1 MLGAGQFA
9 MAGPIGTAFTYQG
22 RLIDANE
29 AADGLYDFQFK
40 LFDANSGG
48 NKYGTDV
55 NKPEVDVIDG
65 YFTVELDFGS
75 VFDGND
81 RWLLI
86 GVRPGDSNDPNE
98 YTILEPRQKIT
109 PAPYALYA
117 KSGTSGPVGPVG
129 PEGPKGDEPAHQWSS
144 TSLRFQNPN
153 GTWGSYVNLQGPQ
166 GLIGAQG
173 AMGPRPD
180 HQWSGTS
187 LRFQVASG
195 SWGSYVNLLGPQGPA
210 GDSHWLLNGDATY
223 YNTGNVGIGTNSPER
238 ILHIVGVNP
247 RILIEASSISPE
259 INFKNTGDS
268 TSETW
273 SLYKDG
279 GTDDLRFYQ
288 NGNRVTIQN
297 STGNV
302 GIDTIYPWSKLSVGG
317 PGYGYTG
324 IYGEGDDYG
333 IYGFSDSGVGVSG
346 INNSTYNEGMLGGD
360 DYGVKSEGDLVVTG
374 AYRGD
379 IGPNKGAPFPRPAYD
394 SGWQGISDGET
405 KTLTHNIGGDP
416 DNYVVDLTM
425 KGQTGT
431 GVTNRGIGADVYYE
445 SQFLNKG
452 FFWKELTDS
461 QIKVHREEQDLI
473 AGTMRIRIWVYN

>member
-1 MLGAGQFA
+1 MVLTMGFVGYSAA
-9 MAGPIGTAFTYQG
+9 DPLGTAFMYQG
-22 RLIDANE
+22 RLVDANQS
-29 AADGLYDFQFK
+29 ADGLYDFEFK
-40 LFDANSGG
+40 VYDANVA
-48 NKYGTDV
+48 GTQKGSTIDV
-55 NKPEVDVIDG
+55 NECDVIDG
-65 YFTVELDFGS
+65 YFTVSLNFGS
-75 VFDGND
+75 GIFDGND
-81 RWLLI
+81 RWLEI
-86 GVRPGDSNDPNE
+86 GVRPGEPNV
-98 YTILEPRQKIT
+98 YTILTPRQQIT

-117 KSGTSGPVGPVG
+117 ASGT
-129 PEGPKGDEPAHQWSS
+129 
-144 TSLRFQNPN
+144 
-153 GTWGSYVNLQGPQ
+153 QGPQ
-166 GLIGAQG
+166 GPIG
-173 AMGPRPD
+173 M
-180 HQWSGTS
+180 T
-187 LRFQVASG
+187 
-195 SWGSYVNLLGPQGPA
+195 GPQGLP
-210 GDSHWLLNGDATY
+210 GDSHWLLNGTATY
-223 YNTGNVGIGTNSPER
+223 YNTGNVGIGTNNPQR
-238 ILHIVGVNP
+238 ILHIVGANP